1 MFENS
6 FETFQQNKNSSDNE
20 ELIEL
25 TVFTIKGIDLKFW
38 GVPKKCPHCNKFVQM
53 DIVGKVNGPKKNVDI
68 TLVVFQCIA
77 CRELIVGRY
86 IQTGIVFRLFN
97 ENNKSF
103 FYPNAEYRDIEF
115 PAEIKKVSPKFPCIY
130 NQAAK
135 AEHYGCIDI
144 AGAGFRKA
152 AEFLIRDFAIYKH
165 QNKKEN
171 ILNTLSAKNV
181 IKNFL
186 NEYPRISRAAVN
198 SLELGNDEVHYS
210 KIYTEYSLKDLKDF
224 IEIVVGE
231 IVDELKLEQFE
242 KASAETKNKDLMP
255 VNKTEKISQKFD
267 IPKDA
272 GEEK

>member
-1 MFENS
+1 MSENS
-6 FETFQQNKNSSDNE
+6 FDTFQQNQNSSDNE
-20 ELIEL
+20 EVIEL

-86 IQTGIVFRLFN
+86 IEVGNVFWLYRHDNQSL
-97 ENNKSF
+97 
-103 FYPNAEYRDIEF
+103 FYPNRAYTEKYVPE
-115 PAEIKKVSPKFPCIY
+115 EIKKISPHFSSIY

-152 AEFLIRDFAIYKH
+152 AEFLIRDFAIYKNK
-165 QNKKEN
+165 NKKEK
-171 ILNTLSAKNV
+171 ILNTTSPKNV

-231 IVDELKLEQFE
+231 IVDELKLEQFYRN
-242 KASAETKNKDLMP
+242 SRRRDCGRI
-255 VNKTEKISQKFD
+255 KIRT
-267 IPKDA
+267 I
-272 GEEK
+272 